1 MSDPDDFAL
10 YSGPRQPPPPENP
23 NRLWIWAGVAA
34 AVVVIAAL
42 AFWFFRPGPAEP
54 VTALTEAAATPA
66 TTEDVAP
73 PPDEPLKLPPL
84 DASDAFVRTLV
95 EGLSSRP
102 ELMTW
107 LATKALVRNVA
118 VVVDNIAEGVTPT
131 KHLKVF
137 APRQGFRAAGGDES
151 LVVDPRS
158 TARYDAV
165 ADAVA
170 SLDTAGTVETYRKLR
185 PLFDEAY
192 RELGHPDG
200 NFDVALQR
208 AISHLLA
215 TPDAPVDARLTSHVE
230 SYHYADPQLESLSA
244 AQKQL
249 LRMGPRNVRLIKE
262 KLRAILRALGFEE
275 RQRP

>member
-1 MSDPDDFAL
+1 MSDPGDFAL

-42 AFWFFRPGPAEP
+42 AFWFFRPGPTEP
-54 VTALTEAAATPA
+54 VPALAEAVATPA
-66 TTEDVAP
+66 TTEDVVP
-73 PPDEPLKLPPL
+73 PPEEPLNLPPL
-84 DASDAFVRTLV
+84 GASDALVRALV
-95 EGLSSRP
+95 EGLSARP

-107 LATKALVRNVA
+107 LATEDLVRNFA
-118 VVVDNIAEGVTPT
+118 VVVDNIAEGVSPT
-131 KHLKVF
+131 KHLKPF
-137 APRQGFRAAGGDES
+137 APRQAFRAAGDDAS

-158 TARYDAV
+158 HARYDGV
-165 ADAVA
+165 AAGVA

-192 RELGHPDG
+192 KELGHPDG

-215 TPDAPVDARLTSHVE
+215 TPDVPVDARLTSHVE
-230 SYHYADPQLESLSA
+230 SYHYADPKFESLSA

-249 LRMGPRNVRLIKE
+249 LRMGPRNTRLVKE
-262 KLRAILRALGFEE
+262 KLRAILQALGFEE